1 MYIFPVVLYLLLDI
15 FYIFVLNFIFSFQH
29 IHIQDRVTD
38 HRIGF
43 TVNGVDRV
51 VSGENLSSLT
61 DALGEYDEKEKL
73 GNFLQKISELR

>member
-1 MYIFPVVLYLLLDI
+1 M
-15 FYIFVLNFIFSFQH
+15 
-29 IHIQDRVTD
+29 HIQDRVTD